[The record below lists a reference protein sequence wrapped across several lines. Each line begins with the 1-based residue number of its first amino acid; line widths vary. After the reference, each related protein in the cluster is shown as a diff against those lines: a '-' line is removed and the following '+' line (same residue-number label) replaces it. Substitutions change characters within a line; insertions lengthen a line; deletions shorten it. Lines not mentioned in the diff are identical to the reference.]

1 MMFLKKLRP
10 TAAFNCSR
18 IYIVNLFMMCIA
30 LSACDLFKIPL
41 CDFAEFDD
49 NGMACP
55 VKIGASDSG
64 TVDLARGTESPLGS
78 LRKFEWRAKIVN
90 DMKQKFVGILNK
102 EYAIMLSTS
111 PMVSFSA
118 AKFQLNES
126 EEKKRLPQESCTKC
140 PLPTNIKASGDS
152 VYLTNEVAPTFWLL
166 RTVMGAD
173 DESHLIKPNGDL
185 TKVDGNLALG
195 GLRRP
200 FFHPTLDGSLLPTKS
215 AGSPSSDLLRLN
227 VGTTPF
233 VSARTESGII
243 TTAMIGDID
252 ATDPVKNGIDVV
264 RFAGNAVASV
274 YHYDPVNRTQT
285 VDTLLAQKI
294 NDELRKRKVDLLN
307 PFVHSYVDDLNGD
320 GFLDFVFS
328 LGGDIFVSSYKGKNN
343 AFGLPVFESWPEKI
357 LNILPNESIQSIMA
371 IDIANDGY
379 PELIVVTDKFVHFYL
394 NTPK

>member
-64 TVDLARGTESPLGS
+64 TVDLARGTDSPLGS

-126 EEKKRLPQESCTKC
+126 EEKNRLPQESCTKC

-200 FFHPTLDGSLLPTKS
+200 FIHPTLDGSLLPTKS
-215 AGSPSSDLLRLN
+215 AGLQSSDLLRLN

-252 ATDPVKNGIDVV
+252 ATDPVKNGIEVV
-264 RFAGNAVASV
+264 RFAFNAVASV

-294 NDELRKRKVDLLN
+294 NDEVKKRSPHFLEI
-307 PFVHSYVDDLNGD
+307 FVNSYVNDLNGD
-320 GFLDFVFS
+320 TFPDFVFS

-343 AFGLPVFESWPEKI
+343 TSGLPVFESWPEKV
-357 LNILPNESIQSIMA
+357 LNILSDEKIQSILA
-371 IDIANDGY
+371 IDITNDGY

-394 NTPK
+394 NTP

>member
-1 MMFLKKLRP
+1 MIPNSATQGIRRLYF
-10 TAAFNCSR
+10 AAVF
-18 IYIVNLFMMCIA
+18 A
-30 LSACDLFKIPL
+30 LLGLVTGCDRYLINICNFRDEWPGCREDVVDASAADLTR
-41 CDFAEFDD
+41 
-49 NGMACP
+49 
-55 VKIGASDSG
+55 GAD
-64 TVDLARGTESPLGS
+64 SPLGS

-90 DMKQKFVGILNK
+90 DMKQKFVGILNR
-102 EYAIMLSTS
+102 EYAIMLSTT
-111 PMVSFSA
+111 PTVAFSA
-118 AKFQLNES
+118 AKFQLNEPDKS
-126 EEKKRLPQESCTKC
+126 KRLLEESCSKC

-166 RTVMGAD
+166 RTVMGAE

-185 TKVDGNLALG
+185 TKVDDNLALD

-215 AGSPSSDLLRLN
+215 AGLQSSDLLRLN

-252 ATDPVKNGIDVV
+252 ATDPVKNGIEVV
-264 RFAGNAVASV
+264 RFAFNAVASV

-294 NDELRKRKVDLLN
+294 NDEVKKRKADLLN

-328 LGGDIFVSSYKGKNN
+328 LEGDIFVSSYKGKINTPS
-343 AFGLPVFESWPEKI
+343 LPVFESWPEKV
-357 LNILPNESIQSIMA
+357 LSVLFDENIQSIMA
-371 IDIANDGY
+371 IDITEDGY

-394 NTPK
+394 NTP